1 MNKKIFLG
9 ALLSTSAVAIAT
21 PTICATTM
29 QNKNKTLQVNSR
41 FLNDIPGVDDDKS
54 KYTDPGCND
63 AQKTYWTGKYD
74 TANSDDKSKVKND
87 YIKLYNE
94 MHKYFGNIK
103 DGEEFWKGLVKKESE
118 KTEGAKKF
126 RAALDKLIANKDKN
140 LPLSAAKDLNDEYAQ
155 GFLEVFKEPET
166 WLTPKTK
173 IGIGIAVLVLLVVGG
188 VIAFVVVKTKK
199 KSTLNPTETFN
210 QFSSGAGNN

>member
-1 MNKKIFLG
+1 
-9 ALLSTSAVAIAT
+9 
-21 PTICATTM
+21 
-29 QNKNKTLQVNSR
+29 
-41 FLNDIPGVDDDKS
+41 
-54 KYTDPGCND
+54 
-63 AQKTYWTGKYD
+63 
-74 TANSDDKSKVKND
+74 
-87 YIKLYNE
+87 

-126 RAALDKLIANKDKN
+126 RVALDKLIANKDKN

-166 WLTPKTK
+166 WLTPKAK
-173 IGIGIAVLVLLVVGG
+173 IDIGIAVLVLLVVGG

-199 KSTLNPTETFN
+199 K
-210 QFSSGAGNN
+210 